1 MQNLEPILIF
11 LTVAEM
17 GSFTRAADSLGIQKG
32 RASTAVRKLEED
44 VGVRLLHRTT
54 RSVQLTEDGR
64 AFHARARDLLAEVDD
79 LHSMFAGD
87 RVALRGRLRVD
98 LPTEVAR
105 TTIVPALPDFMAT
118 YPELELEVSS
128 TDRQVDLVQ
137 EGFDCVLRLGP
148 IGDETLI
155 ARPLGLLRMVNAASP
170 AYLARYGVP
179 RSLEDLQRQEH
190 RTIHFSTMLG
200 ARPYWMGISGR
211 RQLRD
216 ASVARCATR
225 QQRADLRSRCPRRPW
240 PDSGATLGDWPILGE
255 WSACGDHTRF
265 SSPGARRVPRRS
277 TSEQSVAPSPRI
289 HEMDRRCADAVS
301 GIARRTSSS
310 GPRNRHSEVMSAGR
324 RSLL

>member
-11 LTVAEM
+11 ITVAEM

-32 RASTAVRKLEED
+32 RASTAVRRLEED

-79 LHSMFAGD
+79 LHSMFASD

-118 YPELELEVSS
+118 HPELELEVSS

-170 AYLARYGVP
+170 AYLARHGVP
-179 RSLEDLQRQEH
+179 RSL
-190 RTIHFSTMLG
+190 
-200 ARPYWMGISGR
+200 ARRSPASGTSDNSFFDDAGRKTPWMGIPGR

-216 ASVARCATR
+216 ASVARCAAR
-225 QQRADLRSRCPRRPW
+225 QQRADL
-240 PDSGATLGDWPILGE
+240 
-255 WSACGDHTRF
+255 
-265 SSPGARRVPRRS
+265 
-277 TSEQSVAPSPRI
+277 
-289 HEMDRRCADAVS
+289 
-301 GIARRTSSS
+301 
-310 GPRNRHSEVMSAGR
+310 
-324 RSLL
+324 

>member
-11 LTVAEM
+11 ITVAEM
-17 GSFTRAADSLGIQKG
+17 GSFTHAADSLGIQKG

-118 YPELELEVSS
+118 HPELELEVSS

-148 IGDETLI
+148 IRGRDADCPPAGPVAHGQRCQSRLSGALWRPSI
-155 ARPLGLLRMVNAASP
+155 ARRSP
-170 AYLARYGVP
+170 ASGTSDNSFFDDAGRKTL
-179 RSLEDLQRQEH
+179 
-190 RTIHFSTMLG
+190 
-200 ARPYWMGISGR
+200 WMGISGR

-240 PDSGATLGDWPILGE
+240 PDSGATSWHWPILGDVE
-255 WSACGDHTRF
+255 RWWKFYPTF
-265 SSPGARRVPRRS
+265 V
-277 TSEQSVAPSPRI
+277 
-289 HEMDRRCADAVS
+289 
-301 GIARRTSSS
+301 
-310 GPRNRHSEVMSAGR
+310 AGR
-324 RSLL
+324 LPCPSW